1 MKKIYLKIA
10 AVLSMGFLFG
20 ACEENAIPERTDYV
34 ESGAMIRFSHA
45 SQDAPMVNFYLG
57 DKKVTAKSPTLSNR
71 ETGLFWS
78 STLANTI
85 HPATYGYVNVPAG
98 AYTLN
103 AIDTTTVAGTT
114 ALKKN
119 VVVSMPVQ
127 LEESKFYT
135 SYLVGG
141 AGNLEILTI
150 KDELPEPDFSK
161 AYVRFVNGMAGAPTG
176 FTVEATRT
184 APTTGSQ
191 TIATD
196 VAFKGNSGYVAIEPG
211 TYNLALFLQGATKA
225 YTTWTS
231 GSIVAG
237 RVYTFYTKGNYT
249 TTPGTINRQLLRE
262 R

>member
-1 MKKIYLKIA
+1 MKKIFFKIA

-20 ACEENAIPERTDYV
+20 ACEENAIPERTEYV

-45 SQDAPMVNFYLG
+45 SQDAPMVNFYLN
-57 DKKVTAKSPTLSNR
+57 DNKVTAKSPTLTNR

-98 AYTLN
+98 SYTLH
-103 AIDTTTVAGTT
+103 AIDTTTIAGST
-114 ALKKN
+114 ALTKN
-119 VVVSMPVQ
+119 KVVSTSIKLDEKQ
-127 LEESKFYT
+127 FYT
-135 SYLVGG
+135 SYLVG
-141 AGNLEILTI
+141 AANSLEILTI

-161 AYVRFVNGMAGAPTG
+161 AYVRFVNGMAGAPAG
-176 FTVEATRT
+176 FDVVATRT
-184 APTTGSQ
+184 APTTETLTLASAIQ
-191 TIATD
+191 Y
-196 VAFKGNSGYVAIEPG
+196 KSNSGYVALAPG
-211 TYNLALFLQGATKA
+211 TYNLALFLEGSTKA

-231 GSIVAG
+231 GTIAAG
-237 RVYTFYTKGNYT
+237 KVYTFYTKGNYT